1 MGSVRTFAGIA
12 ALVAGLATHAA
23 AQQQCG
29 PCGSDW
35 VSYEMTDKL
44 SLNTTLTVT
53 SPFTSGSIFLTK
65 THRLLVP
72 AGLNGAGPASPEPH
86 YLGVELLPGTYD
98 TTTTPPLTFT
108 TALGSVTFKP
118 GQLKFF
124 YDPSSKSLT
133 PPVPPAPPKTN
144 PKLCFTA
151 RSGSTGPK
159 SKLTTVDQFG
169 TQQPA
174 LTGVDYACVDV
185 TLDGS
190 IPVENWMVC
199 FNQKTKPAL
208 FPPDVW
214 LTTQDL
220 GSFPD
225 IRMDPLDEV
234 CVQARVQ
241 S

>member
-1 MGSVRTFAGIA
+1 MSSVWTFVAMA
-12 ALVAGLATHAA
+12 AVVAGLATHAA

-35 VSYEMTDKL
+35 VAYELQDKIQ
-44 SLNTTLTVT
+44 LNTPITVT
-53 SPFTSGSIFLTK
+53 SPFTTGSVLMTK

-72 AGLNGAGPASPEPH
+72 AGLDGSGPASPEPH
-86 YLGVELLPGTYD
+86 YLGV
-98 TTTTPPLTFT
+98 
-108 TALGSVTFKP
+108 ALI
-118 GQLKFF
+118 
-124 YDPSSKSLT
+124 
-133 PPVPPAPPKTN
+133 
-144 PKLCFTA
+144 
-151 RSGSTGPK
+151 
-159 SKLTTVDQFG
+159 
-169 TQQPA
+169 
-174 LTGVDYACVDV
+174 GVDYACVDV

-199 FNQKTKPAL
+199 FNQKTKPQL

-234 CVQARVQ
+234 CVQAQVQ
-241 S
+241 

>member
-1 MGSVRTFAGIA
+1 MSSVRTFLGVA
-12 ALVAGLATHAA
+12 AVVAGFATHAA

-35 VSYEMTDKL
+35 VAYEMKDKI
-44 SLNTTLTVT
+44 SLNTSLTVT
-53 SPFTSGSIFLTK
+53 SPFTTGSVFLTK

-98 TTTTPPLTFT
+98 TTTTPFLTFT
-108 TALGSVTFKP
+108 TAIGSVTFKP

-133 PPVPPAPPKTN
+133 PPVPPAPQKTN

-169 TQQPA
+169 TQQPS

-185 TLDGS
+185 SLDGS
-190 IPVENWMVC
+190 IPTENWMVC

-234 CVQARVQ
+234 CVQAQVQ
-241 S
+241 P

>member
-1 MGSVRTFAGIA
+1 MGSVRTFLGIA
-12 ALVAGLATHAA
+12 AVVAGFATHAA

-35 VSYEMTDKL
+35 VAYEMKDKIQ
-44 SLNTTLTVT
+44 LNTSLTVT
-53 SPFTSGSIFLTK
+53 SPFTTGSIFLTK

-86 YLGVELLPGTYD
+86 FLGVELLPGTYD
-98 TTTTPPLTFT
+98 STTTPPLTFT

-118 GQLKFF
+118 GPLKFF

-144 PKLCFTA
+144 PKLCFSA

-169 TQQPA
+169 MQQPA
-174 LTGVDYACVDV
+174 LTGVDYAS
-185 TLDGS
+185 T
-190 IPVENWMVC
+190 
-199 FNQKTKPAL
+199 
-208 FPPDVW
+208 
-214 LTTQDL
+214 
-220 GSFPD
+220 
-225 IRMDPLDEV
+225 
-234 CVQARVQ
+234 
-241 S
+241 

>member
-1 MGSVRTFAGIA
+1 MGSVKTFAGIA

-35 VSYEMTDKL
+35 VSYEMKDKL

-124 YDPSSKSLT
+124 YDPSSKASRRRSRRRRSRPRRSSASRRARARRVRRRSS
-133 PPVPPAPPKTN
+133 PPSTGS
-144 PKLCFTA
+144 A
-151 RSGSTGPK
+151 RSSPRSRASTTRA
-159 SKLTTVDQFG
+159 ST
-169 TQQPA
+169 
-174 LTGVDYACVDV
+174 
-185 TLDGS
+185 
-190 IPVENWMVC
+190 
-199 FNQKTKPAL
+199 
-208 FPPDVW
+208 
-214 LTTQDL
+214 
-220 GSFPD
+220 
-225 IRMDPLDEV
+225 
-234 CVQARVQ
+234 
-241 S
+241 

>member
-1 MGSVRTFAGIA
+1 VASIRADLLRRAGRRDEALRWYRIALDHNGS
-12 ALVAGLATHAA
+12 
-23 AQQQCG
+23 
-29 PCGSDW
+29 
-35 VSYEMTDKL
+35 
-44 SLNTTLTVT
+44 
-53 SPFTSGSIFLTK
+53 
-65 THRLLVP
+65 
-72 AGLNGAGPASPEPH
+72 GPASPEPH

-98 TTTTPPLTFT
+98 ASTTPLLTFT
-108 TALGSVTFKP
+108 TALGTVTFKP
-118 GQLKFF
+118 GTFKFF

-133 PPVPPAPPKTN
+133 PPVPPAPQKAN
-144 PKLCFTA
+144 PKLCFSA

-174 LTGVDYACVDV
+174 LIGVDYACVDV

-199 FNQKTKPAL
+199 FNQKTKPQL

-234 CVQARVQ
+234 CVQAQVQ
-241 S
+241 

>member
-1 MGSVRTFAGIA
+1 MSSVWTFVAMA
-12 ALVAGLATHAA
+12 AVVAGLATHAA

-35 VSYEMTDKL
+35 VSYEMKDKI
-44 SLNTTLTVT
+44 SLNTSLTVT
-53 SPFTSGSIFLTK
+53 SPFTTGSVLMTK

-72 AGLNGAGPASPEPH
+72 AGLNGSGPASPEPH

-98 TTTTPPLTFT
+98 ASTTPLLTFT
-108 TALGSVTFKP
+108 TALGTVTFKP
-118 GQLKFF
+118 GTFKFF

-133 PPVPPAPPKTN
+133 PPVPPAPQKAN
-144 PKLCFTA
+144 PKLCFSA

-174 LTGVDYACVDV
+174 LIGVDYACVDV

-199 FNQKTKPAL
+199 FNQKTKPQL

-234 CVQARVQ
+234 CVQAQVQ
-241 S
+241 